1 MDCFRPIE
9 LPATSLGNLTSSM
22 HLLGYNSPMSPYYTR
37 TGDDGT
43 TGILGKARLPKYHPR
58 IEALGTLD
66 EVSAAL
72 GLSRALCQ
80 SPKSRTILMG
90 IQRDLYGMM
99 TEVAES
105 PDQASHIKILS
116 ARRVRWLETQIDHLS
131 ATIPAVTGFILPG
144 NSLSGAA
151 LALARTIVRRA
162 ERRVAELLDNG
173 EIKNP
178 VLLRYLNR
186 LSSLCFTLEM
196 VETWFSGKEST
207 LAKK

>member
-1 MDCFRPIE
+1 
-9 LPATSLGNLTSSM
+9 
-22 HLLGYNSPMSPYYTR
+22 MSPYYTR
-37 TGDDGT
+37 TGDDGR
-43 TGILGKARLPKYHPR
+43 TGILGEVRLPKYHPR

-72 GLSRALCQ
+72 GLSRALCR
-80 SPKSRTILMG
+80 SPKSGTILIK

-99 TEVAES
+99 TEVAE
-105 PDQASHIKILS
+105 PENHAARFKILS
-116 ARRVRWLETQIDHLS
+116 ARRVRWLEAQIDLLS
-131 ATIPAVTGFILPG
+131 ASIPAVTGFILPG

-186 LSSLCFTLEM
+186 LSSLCFTLEL

>member
-1 MDCFRPIE
+1 MPPF
-9 LPATSLGNLTSSM
+9 
-22 HLLGYNSPMSPYYTR
+22 YTR
-37 TGDDGT
+37 TGDDGK
-43 TGILGKARLPKYHPR
+43 TGILGETRLPKYHPR

-72 GLSRALCQ
+72 GLSRAFCRFPR
-80 SPKSRTILMG
+80 SGTILMTV
-90 IQRDLYGMM
+90 QRDLYAMM

-105 PDQASHIKILS
+105 TDHTTPLKTLS
-116 ARRVRWLETQIDHLS
+116 ARRVRWLEAQVDHLAS
-131 ATIPAVTGFILPG
+131 KVPAVTEFILPG
-144 NSLSGAA
+144 NSVSGAT

-162 ERRVAELLDNG
+162 ERRVAELLDHG

-186 LSSLCFTLEM
+186 LSSLCFTLEL
-196 VETWFSGKEST
+196 VENQSSGKETT